1 MRLVQVGRYIV
12 DLDEIAAIGI
22 NDLTADVTF
31 GSGRYLFL
39 TETET
44 RVLFD
49 ALGLDL
55 ETARAIARAVRSEL
69 AEREL

>member
-1 MRLVQVGRYIV
+1 MRLVQLGRYIV
-12 DLDEIAAIGI
+12 DLDEIAAIAVNERTCDI
-22 NDLTADVTF
+22 TLR
-31 GSGRYLFL
+31 SGRFLFL

-44 RVLFD
+44 RALFD

-55 ETARAIARAVRSEL
+55 ETARSLARAARSEL